1 MRILNYFDFIL
12 EARGDIKCPAI
23 ISKSFIDKLRLINSP
38 ISDEII
44 NMDRKMSHFTFIK
57 DNSDGTIQYSEADK
71 TLKLLEETFGTVRE
85 FDAQNWLTQ
94 IRNPSAENFIWTKN
108 RIDIKIGKF
117 IKRFLDSDKFSDSEI
132 ENFVNKWKS
141 LIKTDDRFEYWE
153 GQNIPDAYITSNYY
167 GQYSYNPLW
176 NSCMNDRTDLVDFYV
191 FIRDLKM
198 VVLINNDNKILGRA
212 LLWKDIEGRSILD
225 RIYYINDPDYYK
237 FIELAKS
244 KKWYYKKSNKGN
256 QWSLENQTL
265 DLDIKVKYPKE
276 AIQPGMFPYLDTL
289 PFLSEDG
296 YLSNNE
302 PEYGSF
308 FILRGTDGES
318 EYYSGLRDIN
328 GQLIEESEIGHY
340 ITSNTQGGLIKI
352 YQAIHV
358 EYDGFDDW
366 LEINYLKDLKNG
378 FVYDENDDQWYKKE
392 DKL

>member
-71 TLKLLEETFGTVRE
+71 VLKLLEETFGTVRE
-85 FDAQNWLTQ
+85 FDAQNWLSK

-141 LIKTDDRFEYWE
+141 LIKTDDVFEYWE

-167 GQYSYNPLW
+167 GDESYTPLW

-191 FIRDLKM
+191 FVRDLKI
-198 VVLINNDNKILGRA
+198 VVLINSDKKILGRA
-212 LLWKDIEGRSILD
+212 LLWKDIEGRYILD
-225 RIYYINDPDYYK
+225 RIYYINDSDYYR
-237 FIELAKS
+237 FIDLAKS
-244 KKWYYKKSNKGN
+244 EKWYYKKSNKSN
-256 QWSLENQTL
+256 QWSLGNQTL
-265 DLDIKVKYPKE
+265 DLDIKVKYPKG

-289 PFLSEDG
+289 CFLSEDG

-302 PEYGSF
+302 PDNVGF

-328 GQLIEESEIGHY
+328 GRLIEESEIGNY
-340 ITSNTQGGLIKI
+340 ITSNTQGGLIRI
-352 YQAIHV
+352 YRAIHV
-358 EYDGFDDW
+358 QYKGFDDW
-366 LEINYLKDLKNG
+366 IDIDYLKDPKNG
-378 FVYDENDDQWYKKE
+378 FVYDKDSDQWYRKE